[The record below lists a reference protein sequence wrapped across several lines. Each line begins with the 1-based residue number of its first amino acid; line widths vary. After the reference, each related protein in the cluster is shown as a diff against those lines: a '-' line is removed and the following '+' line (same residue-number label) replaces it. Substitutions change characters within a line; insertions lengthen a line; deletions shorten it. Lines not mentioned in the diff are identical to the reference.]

1 MEVLLEGPTTP
12 SIRGGVL
19 CEELG
24 TGKTIMV
31 LALVL
36 ATRYQLPL
44 RSQSAVKKP
53 ARNRFARELHKLQDP
68 CSVLTPVALRYFPSR
83 FFASARGTD
92 RPAHSSFPSL
102 VETMIHFIRTTKHQ
116 TTLSRLG
123 LHERLQRDHH
133 HLLERLNMT
142 IPFKPADSL
151 KRSTTSRSKLRSD
164 EEIRAP
170 HPLLLTTATLI
181 VIPPNLFHQW
191 QSEINKHCDM
201 SSLHVCTVGEKGSL
215 PSAHDLATLYDV
227 RLSTLYTFNEF
238 RSLVADCA
246 HGSPTFVTT
255 VLSQTSTQTNG
266 PSQAS
271 PTKTRRRASNT
282 CALPHHA
289 PALRAPTRAY
299 QGARVSAEGT
309 QAYRLC
315 SSFAGNAS

>member
-44 RSQSAVKKP
+44 RSQSAIKKP

-102 VETMIHFIRTTKHQ
+102 VESTIHFICTTKHQ

-123 LHERLQRDHH
+123 LHERLQWDHH
-133 HLLERLNMT
+133 HLLERLNLT
-142 IPFKPADSL
+142 VPFESADLL
-151 KRSTTSRSKLRSD
+151 KRSSKLRSD
-164 EEIRAP
+164 KDICAP

-181 VIPPNLFHQW
+181 VVPPNLFHQW
-191 QSEINKHCDM
+191 QSEINKHCNTT
-201 SSLHVCTVGEKGSL
+201 SLRVCAVGEKGSL
-215 PSAHDLATLYDV
+215 PSTHDLATSYDV
-227 RLSTLYTFNEF
+227 RFSTVY
-238 RSLVADCA
+238 SLNVA
-246 HGSPTFVTT
+246 HWLQI
-255 VLSQTSTQTNG
+255 VLMVH
-266 PSQAS
+266 
-271 PTKTRRRASNT
+271 RR
-282 CALPHHA
+282 L
-289 PALRAPTRAY
+289 
-299 QGARVSAEGT
+299 
-309 QAYRLC
+309 
-315 SSFAGNAS
+315 